1 MNHYQAMGMREW
13 CLLFGLSIIWGG
25 SFFFSKV
32 ALTELPTFTI
42 VLLRVAL
49 GAGGLFI
56 YLKASKRPIPTSLQ
70 VWVAFF
76 IMGMLNNL
84 LPFCLVVWAQT
95 EIPSGLA
102 SILNATTPI
111 FSILVA
117 HTFTSDEKMSSLKIA
132 GVLLGLVGV
141 SVLLEPH
148 LATLYTA
155 TSLALVACL
164 GASLSNG
171 FAGVFGR
178 RFRRLEIPASS
189 VAFGQTAATSLML
202 LPIALAFDRPWVL
215 PFPSLSVAF
224 ALLGLG
230 LVSTAIAYI
239 IFFHILAVG
248 GALNGALVT
257 LLIPVSAILLGF
269 FFLGETLEPR
279 HFLGM
284 AFIACGLI
292 VLDGRIP
299 KLLWSRAIREN
310 PR

>member
-1 MNHYQAMGMREW
+1 MNQYQTMGMREW

-25 SFFFSKV
+25 SFFFSKI

-49 GAGGLFI
+49 GASGLFI
-56 YLKASKRPIPTSLQ
+56 YLKATRRPIPTSPET
-70 VWVAFF
+70 WAAFF
-76 IMGMLNNL
+76 ILGLLNNL
-84 LPFCLVVWAQT
+84 LPFCLLVWAQT

-102 SILNATTPI
+102 SILSATTPI

-117 HTFTSDEKMSSLKIA
+117 HIFTSDEKMSSLKIA
-132 GVLLGLVGV
+132 GVLLGLIGV
-141 SVLLEPH
+141 SILLEPH

-155 TSLALVACL
+155 ASLALIACL
-164 GASLSNG
+164 GASLSYG

-178 RFRRLEIPASS
+178 RFRRLQIPPSS
-189 VAFGQTAATSLML
+189 VAFGQTAATSVML
-202 LPIALAFDRPWVL
+202 LPIVMVFDRPWML
-215 PFPSLSVAF
+215 AFPSTSVLF

-269 FFLGETLEPR
+269 FFLGETLESR
-279 HFLGM
+279 HFIGM
-284 AFIACGLI
+284 GFIACGLI
-292 VLDGRIP
+292 VLDGRLP
-299 KLLWSRAIREN
+299 KLLRVRAISEN
-310 PR
+310 S